1 MTPDKIKNKL
11 ESFVAEYQE
20 KLGTFNGNL
29 VIFEFVEFIK
39 NDPNVKA
46 LMKDQF
52 AYFESQKEI
61 IIKMTDDELDS
72 NLSNKIAIDP
82 ENPKTWP
89 GKDVFTKEYDIA
101 TAVMKDSQP
110 FSQIELNLPVCLTN
124 LIVIHELVSE
134 AKEELKDNPEKSE
147 ELTQTIKELSTTL
160 LPFKF
165 KDKNEEKSLSLV
177 LSAYYLNCLATV
189 CSYIF
194 SELDAREFLKGN
206 KTTPSI
212 TFDKEESLLTLKG
225 TKIKI
230 SRTADLSIDHHIL
243 EAIFDNEDISEEVYF
258 KDVAKRM
265 DEYGDYDKTKDWR
278 QFYRACQHLNQKIQ
292 TDTDDKVINFIESHT
307 GKTAWCKINPK
318 YLKS

>member
-1 MTPDKIKNKL
+1 MTSDKIKNKL

-39 NDPNVKA
+39 NDPTVKA

-52 AYFESQKEI
+52 AYFESQKDI
-61 IIKMTDDELDS
+61 IIKMTDDEFDAHLPGKTVLD
-72 NLSNKIAIDP
+72 I
-82 ENPKTWP
+82 ENPTTWP
-89 GKDVFTKEYDIA
+89 GQDIFAKEYGIA
-101 TAVMKDSQP
+101 TAIMKDSQP
-110 FSQIELNLPVCLTN
+110 FSQIELNLPVSLTN
-124 LIVIHELVSE
+124 LIVIHELVSK

-147 ELTQTIKELSTTL
+147 ELTQTIKELSTTS

-165 KDKNEEKSLSLV
+165 KDKNEEKSFSLV
-177 LSAYYLNCLATV
+177 LPAYYLNCLAVV

-206 KTTPSI
+206 KPTPPI
-212 TFDKEESLLTLKG
+212 TFDKNESLLTIKG

-230 SRTADLSIDHHIL
+230 SRTAERPIDHYIL
-243 EAIFDNEDISEEVYF
+243 EAIFNNEDVSEEVYF

-265 DEYGDYDKTKDWR
+265 DEFADYDKTKDWR
-278 QFYRACQHLNQKIQ
+278 KFYRACEHLNQKIQ
-292 TDTDDKVINFIESHT
+292 TDTDNKVIDFIEPHT
-307 GKTAWCKINPK
+307 GNKAWCKINPK

>member
-29 VIFEFVEFIK
+29 VIYEFMEFVK
-39 NDPNVKA
+39 NDPAVKA
-46 LMKDQF
+46 IMKDQF

-61 IIKMTDDELDS
+61 IIKMTDDELDA

-89 GKDVFTKEYDIA
+89 GQNIFAKEYGIA
-101 TAVMKDSQP
+101 TAIMKDSQP

-124 LIVIHELVSE
+124 LIVIHELVSK
-134 AKEELKDNPEKSE
+134 AKEELKDNPEKSK
-147 ELTQTIKELSTTL
+147 ELTQTIKELTTTS

-165 KDKNEEKSLSLV
+165 KDKNEEKSFSLV
-177 LSAYYLNCLATV
+177 LPAYYLNCLAVV

-206 KTTPSI
+206 KPTLPI
-212 TFDKEESLLTLKG
+212 TFDKVESLLTIKG

-230 SRTADLSIDHHIL
+230 SRSADLSIDHHIL
-243 EAIFDNEDISEEVYF
+243 EAIFANEDISEEVYF
-258 KDVAKRM
+258 KNVAKRM

-278 QFYRACQHLNQKIQ
+278 KFYRACEHLNQKIQ
-292 TDTDDKVINFIESHT
+292 TDTDNKVINFIEPHT
-307 GKTAWCKINPK
+307 GNKAWCKIDPK